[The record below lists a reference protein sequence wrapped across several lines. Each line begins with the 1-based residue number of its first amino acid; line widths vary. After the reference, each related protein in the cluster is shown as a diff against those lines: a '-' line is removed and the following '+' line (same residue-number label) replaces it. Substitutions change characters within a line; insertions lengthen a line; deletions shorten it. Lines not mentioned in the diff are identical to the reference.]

1 MKFQLVKKS
10 QDLMKSYESGLMESS
25 EENDQS
31 KEETIETLTKY
42 LGLLRSME
50 TYYHHAHWVTKGD
63 VYYGDHLLFERLYG
77 ETKSQVDGL
86 AEKMVGV
93 FGEESVSI
101 QKVTE
106 VVMKVVSSAPKMD
119 KNITGFELAKYGL
132 GLEKIFLQMTTS
144 LYQKMKKDGSMTMGF
159 DDLLM
164 GLYNEHEGSIYLLQ
178 QRTKRVE

>member
-1 MKFQLVKKS
+1 MKLQLVKKS

-25 EENDQS
+25 EEAAIGS
-31 KEETIETLTKY
+31 KSVEALTKY
-42 LGLLRSME
+42 LGLLRSLE
-50 TYYHHAHWVTKGD
+50 TYYHHAHWITKGD
-63 VYYGDHLLFERLYG
+63 TYYGDHLLFERLYG

-93 FGEESVSI
+93 FGEDSVSI
-101 QKVTE
+101 HKITE
-106 VVMKVVSSAPKMD
+106 VVMKVISSSPKMD

-132 GLEKIFLQMTTS
+132 DLENLFLQMTES
-144 LYQKMKKDGSMTMGF
+144 LYQKMKKDGTMTMGF

-164 GLYNEHEGSIYLLQ
+164 EIYSNHEGSIYLLQ